1 MELSNVSQVASGTL
15 PKAQQA
21 DNQINQQPEPN
32 LERQLHEEE
41 FSKEAVV
48 NKVNELNDFIQ
59 PTNTSIKF
67 QLHDKLNEF
76 YVQIID
82 TNTEEVVKEIPS
94 KKFLDRYAA
103 TAELLGFMV
112 DRKV

>member
-1 MELSNVSQVASGTL
+1 MEISKVSQVASSNL
-15 PKAQQA
+15 PKAKQA
-21 DNQINQQPEPN
+21 DNQIKQEP
-32 LERQLHEEE
+32 LEQSELQKEEY
-41 FSKEAVV
+41 SKEAVT
-48 NKVNELNDFIQ
+48 NKVNELNDFIHQ
-59 PTNTSIKF
+59 TNTSIKF

-82 TNTEEVVKEIPS
+82 TTTEEVVKEIPS

-112 DRKV
+112 DRKI

>member
-1 MELSNVSQVASGTL
+1 MAGSV

-21 DNQINQQPEPN
+21 DNQIKQEP
-32 LERQLHEEE
+32 LEQSELQEEE

-82 TNTEEVVKEIPS
+82 TTTEEVVKEIPS

-112 DRKV
+112 DRKI

>member
-1 MELSNVSQVASGTL
+1 MEISNVPQMASGIP
-15 PKAQQA
+15 PKAQQK
-21 DNQINQQPEPN
+21 DHQIKQEL
-32 LERQLHEEE
+32 LEQIDLHQEE
-41 FSKEAVV
+41 FSKEAVI

-82 TNTEEVVKEIPS
+82 TTTEEVVKEIPS

-112 DRKV
+112 DRKI